1 MGYTGAGVDNSSKMP
16 IPKSFPSLYSLY
28 MVHPYMKVVLEPESA
43 VRLAEEGTS
52 APVPVVR
59 LAWAASHS

>member
-1 MGYTGAGVDNSSKMP
+1 
-16 IPKSFPSLYSLY
+16 